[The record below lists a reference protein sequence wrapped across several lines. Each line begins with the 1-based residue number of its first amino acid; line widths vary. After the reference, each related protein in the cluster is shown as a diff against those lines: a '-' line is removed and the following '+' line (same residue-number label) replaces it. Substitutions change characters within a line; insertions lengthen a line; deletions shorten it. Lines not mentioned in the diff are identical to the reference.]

1 MNNEQ
6 GIMNFEVNTSRQG
19 GTNFIIRNSLFNIR
33 YSVPEQFFL
42 NNELMLRRML
52 KSRKS

>member
-33 YSVPEQFFL
+33 YSY
-42 NNELMLRRML
+42 
-52 KSRKS
+52 SRIVTIKK